1 MAAVI
6 WWLNWGW
13 RAQDSLIHVKH
24 IVLSISWEALIL
36 LHLTSHSLEAGL
48 ISLKDD
54 SNKYEYKLQ
63 EAQELAQSLVPH
75 SKQVN

>member
-1 MAAVI
+1 M
-6 WWLNWGW
+6 
-13 RAQDSLIHVKH
+13 
-24 IVLSISWEALIL
+24 LSISWEALIL